1 LKRFSLLLASLAVVM
16 SLAWPM
22 AAAAASQVPSESVTL
37 AVKSD
42 TEHAKKG
49 SDGKWHDAFLP
60 GNFTARSGSKVTVSI
75 SNYDTAVHTFT
86 SSALG
91 LNVKIAAGSA
101 ANPKVTTFSFTAPKA
116 GNYTWMCMGNCD
128 TWAMTHMGF
137 MFGSVKITA

>member
-1 LKRFSLLLASLAVVM
+1 MKRFSLLLASLAVVM

-22 AAAAASQVPSESVTL
+22 AAGAASQVPGASVTL

-60 GNFTARSGSKVTVSI
+60 GNFAARSGSKVTVSI
-75 SNYDTAVHTFT
+75 KNYDPAAHTFT
-86 SSALG
+86 SSGLG

-101 ANPKVTTFSFTAPKA
+101 TNPKVTTFTFTAPKP

-137 MFGSVKITA
+137 MLGSVKVTA